1 MKKYNISRLK
11 HVASFGEYDC
21 KENEFTGMTEDVFK
35 PLFTKRFGYVSMN
48 MALQYAVTGGKQVDT
63 LTIAV
68 RHDDRVT
75 DKIVIKIDNT
85 EYRVVARSIDDDIN
99 AYDVLTLKKT
109 VGH

>member
-1 MKKYNISRLK
+1 MKKYQISRLK
-11 HVASFGEYDC
+11 HVASFGEYGE
-21 KENEFTGMTEDVFK
+21 KETPMGNVIEVFK
-35 PLFTKRFGYVSMN
+35 PLFTKRFGYVSTN
-48 MALQYAVTGGKQVDT
+48 MTLQYTVTGGKQVDT